1 MSIGKTSLIKSFE
14 NAASV
19 SFGKLLKERLPT
31 STKLV
36 STRSSGVRINRIS
49 QTFSDAVSVSIGKM
63 CLIKSVENAASVS
76 FGKLLKE
83 KASHLDEV
91 STKL

>member
-1 MSIGKTSLIKSFE
+1 MSQIFSDAVSVSIGKTSLIKSFE

-36 STRSSGVRINRIS
+36 STKL
-49 QTFSDAVSVSIGKM
+49 QSDTVK
-63 CLIKSVENAASVS
+63 
-76 FGKLLKE
+76 
-83 KASHLDEV
+83 
-91 STKL
+91 